1 MVSGGF
7 SQSYQIQWQ
16 NCIGGSNTDKVMDMI
31 DVDNGYLL
39 AGYTESFDGDVSFN
53 RGYHDCWLININETG
68 EIIWEKTY
76 GGSGGDAIY
85 KIFEALDGNYYL
97 LCASSSSDGDIS
109 YDPYPESEDFWI
121 VKVDSVGSILW
132 EHIVG
137 GSYGDKMWTGTATAD
152 GGIVAY
158 GWTASNDGDI
168 SVYYGAYDTWMIKL
182 SSKGEIEWDFTL
194 GSPSMDSGQA
204 IIQTSDSGF
213 LCGSSS
219 TIIEGGNINCEPFN
233 HNAEAVVVKLDKA
246 RNIEWQRCLGG
257 SDHDGTTALHEMTD
271 GYLVSAYAYSNDG
284 DVSGWHGDVD
294 IWVLKLD
301 FDGNIIWQNCYG
313 GSKAEMSNSFL
324 PSPNGDFHIVGCTS
338 SNDGDVSGNHTM
350 SEYDYDIWLIHVSS
364 EGELLS
370 QQCIGGRGDEQQW
383 WGAIKKS
390 EFSFVI
396 ASETN
401 WGPSYDVQCMPH
413 GGLTDVDIWVFEIS
427 DTTVQ
432 INEHAV
438 QQEIINAYPNPA
450 KDYVCFEY
458 TGKQQLHS
466 SQLTI
471 CNGQGAELN
480 NPVIY
485 NSGSKIVWDT
495 RDVKPGVYFYTFIIN
510 GSGTTS
516 KLVITK

>member
-1 MVSGGF
+1 
-7 SQSYQIQWQ
+7 
-16 NCIGGSNTDKVMDMI
+16 
-31 DVDNGYLL
+31 
-39 AGYTESFDGDVSFN
+39 
-53 RGYHDCWLININETG
+53 
-68 EIIWEKTY
+68 
-76 GGSGGDAIY
+76 
-85 KIFEALDGNYYL
+85 
-97 LCASSSSDGDIS
+97 
-109 YDPYPESEDFWI
+109 
-121 VKVDSVGSILW
+121 
-132 EHIVG
+132 
-137 GSYGDKMWTGTATAD
+137 
-152 GGIVAY
+152 
-158 GWTASNDGDI
+158 
-168 SVYYGAYDTWMIKL
+168 MIKL

-246 RNIEWQRCLGG
+246 RNIEWQRCFGG

-301 FDGNIIWQNCYG
+301 FDGNIIWSNCYG

-450 KDYVCFEY
+450 KDYVCFEH
-458 TGKQQLHS
+458 TQSTNAATQLKIFNNMGM
-466 SQLTI
+466 QILT
-471 CNGQGAELN
+471 
-480 NPVIY
+480 PVLY
-485 NSGSKIVWDT
+485 PSEDKIIWDT
-495 RDVKPGVYFYTFIIN
+495 RQVPPGVYFYSFTV
-510 GSGTTS
+510 SGASNTG
-516 KLVITK
+516 KVVISR